1 MEIVVSLRV
10 RVTDGS
16 AGHAD
21 VRQRAVVSF
30 KLHTIKADR
39 ILEIT
44 VRIKLQSDT
53 VFLAR
58 QRNRVLSTIQR
69 HSEGARILCTV
80 RFSGTIRIGDIA
92 SVKTRIIRHQIVYDG
107 TFRRLSLEAGLHGR
121 RYRHAVAYGISI
133 SVRYCDIEGIAVVR
147 FSGRIFLGARIDE
160 LATRPHGKSF
170 ADLGISRSKVP
181 LACAIL
187 RSGERRTVHFHRQ
200 RRTFGVRS
208 YAQTGEVQAYRG
220 LSIHNLGRLGDHI
233 GQHRPVVMH
242 RHRQQSGRRIAGGIR
257 HRNVDFV
264 GKRVI
269 FADALTRVSLLS
281 GQAITVLNLPR
292 AVLLRGSRHLHDD
305 AVHRQCFVGG
315 KPILVERL
323 AVDQAQGNGRV
334 LPSAVVQRN
343 GAVFAVQIHGKGT
356 SARGLMAG
364 IVRIHHIAVGQ
375 QRLIHDNGV
384 GTRVGRGKVQFFR
397 VGIAIGVRGRHR
409 NVGVGA
415 VFLDFENEVAVL
427 TGNDDVAVRPGFSL
441 RKLAQI
447 GAAGSAVVDFYPLY
461 DCSIDIMRVHGK
473 RRICSGIVVRAE
485 GNGNRVDIFISFI
498 LGFHRR
504 DHRSVVSNDHGHH
517 ADIRA
522 AIHVRH
528 GHGKVMGKL
537 LVRGV
542 CIVLQGV
549 AGQLVGKL
557 QLARSLVEARHRQRA
572 FIRGYGVSGKRAV
585 FKHGHAINSDVL
597 HAVGR
602 IDGQRTFGRGGRSVL
617 PGLRAVVKAGF
628 IDRQSPR
635 THLDAVVHAVDGDG
649 HLALGHVAVG
659 VGVGVGKFFRQP
671 LAVGERLHLRI
682 VVIKRVAVAAVGVQR
697 DCAVLALL
705 RRVRPRKVRAV
716 RTGRR
721 AFKRVAF
728 NRSSCAF
735 RHVALEALDGRH
747 VVGDLDTD
755 HGRAAVAVPVRHHH
769 CHFVGDG
776 IVFAA
781 SV

>member
-1 MEIVVSLRV
+1 MGAV
-10 RVTDGS
+10 GS
-16 AGHAD
+16 
-21 VRQRAVVSF
+21 V
-30 KLHTIKADR
+30 
-39 ILEIT
+39 
-44 VRIKLQSDT
+44 
-53 VFLAR
+53 LAR
-58 QRNRVLSTIQR
+58 QRAYHYGFAVLR
-69 HSEGARILCTV
+69 AH
-80 RFSGTIRIGDIA
+80 IRI
-92 SVKTRIIRHQIVYDG
+92 
-107 TFRRLSLEAGLHGR
+107 
-121 RYRHAVAYGISI
+121 
-133 SVRYCDIEGIAVVR
+133 
-147 FSGRIFLGARIDE
+147 
-160 LATRPHGKSF
+160 
-170 ADLGISRSKVP
+170 
-181 LACAIL
+181 
-187 RSGERRTVHFHRQ
+187 RQ
-200 RRTFGVRS
+200 R
-208 YAQTGEVQAYRG
+208 
-220 LSIHNLGRLGDHI
+220 
-233 GQHRPVVMH
+233 QHRPVVMH
-242 RHRQQSGRRIAGGIR
+242 RHRQRTGRRIAGGIR

-517 ADIRA
+517 AGIRA

-602 IDGQRTFGRGGRSVL
+602 IDGQRTFGRGGRSGL
-617 PGLRAVVKAGF
+617 PGLRAVGKAGF

-649 HLALGHVAVG
+649 HLARGHVAVG
-659 VGVGVGKFFRQP
+659 VGVGVGDLFRP
-671 LAVGERLHLRI
+671 RVAVGERLHLR
-682 VVIKRVAVAAVGVQR
+682 VVIVELIAVGAVFVQR
-697 DCAVLALL
+697 EFAVPALL
-705 RRVRPRKVRAV
+705 IGIRPRKVRAI
-716 RTGRR
+716 RTGHS
-721 AFKRVAF
+721 ALKGIADDGIGIP
-728 NRSSCAF
+728 F
-735 RHVALEALDGRH
+735 RHRLLKALDGGH

-755 HGRAAVAVPVRHHH
+755 HGRAAVAVRIRHHH

>member
-1 MEIVVSLRV
+1 MV
-10 RVTDGS
+10 
-16 AGHAD
+16 
-21 VRQRAVVSF
+21 
-30 KLHTIKADR
+30 
-39 ILEIT
+39 
-44 VRIKLQSDT
+44 
-53 VFLAR
+53 
-58 QRNRVLSTIQR
+58 
-69 HSEGARILCTV
+69 
-80 RFSGTIRIGDIA
+80 
-92 SVKTRIIRHQIVYDG
+92 
-107 TFRRLSLEAGLHGR
+107 
-121 RYRHAVAYGISI
+121 
-133 SVRYCDIEGIAVVR
+133 
-147 FSGRIFLGARIDE
+147 
-160 LATRPHGKSF
+160 
-170 ADLGISRSKVP
+170 
-181 LACAIL
+181 
-187 RSGERRTVHFHRQ
+187 
-200 RRTFGVRS
+200 
-208 YAQTGEVQAYRG
+208 
-220 LSIHNLGRLGDHI
+220 
-233 GQHRPVVMH
+233 
-242 RHRQQSGRRIAGGIR
+242 
-257 HRNVDFV
+257 
-264 GKRVI
+264 
-269 FADALTRVSLLS
+269 
-281 GQAITVLNLPR
+281 
-292 AVLLRGSRHLHDD
+292 
-305 AVHRQCFVGG
+305 
-315 KPILVERL
+315 
-323 AVDQAQGNGRV
+323 
-334 LPSAVVQRN
+334 
-343 GAVFAVQIHGKGT
+343 
-356 SARGLMAG
+356 G

-397 VGIAIGVRGRHR
+397 VGIAIGVRGRHP

-441 RKLAQI
+441 RKIAQI
-447 GAAGSAVVDFYPLY
+447 VAAGSAAAAGCAVVDFCPRYG
-461 DCSIDIMRVHGK
+461 CSLVIIRVHGK
-473 RRICSGIVVRAE
+473 GRTCSGIVVRAE
-485 GNGNRVDIFISFI
+485 GNRNRVDILLSVI
-498 LGFHRR
+498 LDFHRR
-504 DHRSVVSNDHGHH
+504 DHRPVVGNDHGHL
-517 ADIRA
+517 AGIPA
-522 AIHVRH
+522 AIHIRH
-528 GHGKVMGKL
+528 GHGKIMGNMR
-537 LVRGV
+537 VHAV
-542 CIVLQGV
+542 ETMPQSIVVQR
-549 AGQLVGKL
+549 VGER
-557 QLARSLVEARHRQRA
+557 QLARGRVEARHGQRA

-585 FKHGHAINSDVL
+585 FKHGHLADGDGG

-602 IDGQRTFGRGGRSVL
+602 VDVQGTGRRGGRIITT
-617 PGLRAVVKAGF
+617 GGGAVVKAGF